1 MFMCIFI
8 CIFMVSFM
16 CMSVKK
22 INTAKTFI
30 STVFIL
36 LYFFVSV
43 SPMLKLPL
51 QHPADNPF
59 WVVILYTQTL
69 LVGVIVL
76 LPLFAVIAAVTLA
89 LPDCLYRKL
98 FGTDI
103 LILPALR
110 SSHLTR
116 NCDDPAWFAIS
127 TWGTLTLTGLYD
139 QCAVRVLDRKS
150 VV

>member
-1 MFMCIFI
+1 
-8 CIFMVSFM
+8 MVSFM

-59 WVVILYTQTL
+59 
-69 LVGVIVL
+69 
-76 LPLFAVIAAVTLA
+76 
-89 LPDCLYRKL
+89 
-98 FGTDI
+98 
-103 LILPALR
+103 
-110 SSHLTR
+110 
-116 NCDDPAWFAIS
+116 
-127 TWGTLTLTGLYD
+127 
-139 QCAVRVLDRKS
+139 
-150 VV
+150 

>member
-59 WVVILYTQTL
+59 
-69 LVGVIVL
+69 
-76 LPLFAVIAAVTLA
+76 
-89 LPDCLYRKL
+89 
-98 FGTDI
+98 
-103 LILPALR
+103 
-110 SSHLTR
+110 
-116 NCDDPAWFAIS
+116 
-127 TWGTLTLTGLYD
+127 
-139 QCAVRVLDRKS
+139 
-150 VV
+150 